1 MFSNHFLLQLFCQ
14 LCTYTLNELLIRQ
27 KELLRERAAGD
38 KTVLSERW
46 TLIN

>member
-27 KELLRERAAGD
+27 KELLTESSWWQNSVIRALD
-38 KTVLSERW
+38 TD
-46 TLIN
+46 